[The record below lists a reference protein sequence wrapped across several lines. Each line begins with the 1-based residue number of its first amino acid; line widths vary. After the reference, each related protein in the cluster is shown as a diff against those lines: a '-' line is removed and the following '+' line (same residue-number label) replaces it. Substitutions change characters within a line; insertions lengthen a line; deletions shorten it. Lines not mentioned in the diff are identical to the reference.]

1 MKKISPTLCVLFLV
15 VLALTFTPHILLAQ
29 SQITRGVIQ
38 GVVVDETG
46 GVIPGAR
53 VTLLHTE
60 TGFRRELTTDEEGRF
75 TALLMP
81 LGPYKITV
89 EQSGFATLV
98 REGVTLTVGQTA
110 SLTLAM
116 KVAAAATQLEVTAE
130 APPVDITNTAGVS
143 TLNQLTVN
151 TTPLVGR
158 KFESLIT

>member
-1 MKKISPTLCVLFLV
+1 MLGFALLELHGTGPWWQPSFKNRKARAKDPTMKKIPPTLCVLFLV

-89 EQSGFATLV
+89 E
-98 REGVTLTVGQTA
+98 
-110 SLTLAM
+110 
-116 KVAAAATQLEVTAE
+116 
-130 APPVDITNTAGVS
+130 
-143 TLNQLTVN
+143 
-151 TTPLVGR
+151 
-158 KFESLIT
+158 